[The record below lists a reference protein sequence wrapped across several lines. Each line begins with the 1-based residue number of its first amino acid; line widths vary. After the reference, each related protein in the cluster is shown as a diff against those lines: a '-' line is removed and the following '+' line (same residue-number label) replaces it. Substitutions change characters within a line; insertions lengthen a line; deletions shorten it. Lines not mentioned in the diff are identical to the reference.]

1 MLVNLNDVLFS
12 AKKKHYAV
20 GLFNAV
26 NLELA
31 RGIISAAESTG
42 SPVIMGT
49 AEVLLPYGPLEE
61 LSYFLLPMAK
71 KSNVPVVIH
80 LDHGLKK
87 ETCLRA
93 LELGFTSIMYDC
105 STDSYEENVKKVK
118 EMADIAHSYGATIE
132 GELGHVG
139 DNPGSAE
146 GTSHMDDPSQF
157 FTDPKA
163 AKDYVTRTGVDA
175 LAIAVGNAHGAYKLP
190 PKLDFERIRT
200 IADTVDVPLVLHG
213 GSGLTDHDFKRAIQ
227 EGISKVNIF
236 TDINVAAVEAEFRR
250 FNSMDKGIID
260 LIPAAVEAVKQE
272 VIKKMKLFGS
282 NGKAHQY
289 GGNLHSFNELTGT
302 EKDKFVW
309 MVTTEIMKYLKE
321 QK

>member
-1 MLVNLNDVLFS
+1 MNDVLIP
-12 AKKKHYAV
+12 AKKGKYAV

-31 RGIISAAESTG
+31 RGIIAAAESSQ

-61 LSYFLLPMAK
+61 VSYYLIPMAK
-71 KSNVPVVIH
+71 KASVPVVIH

-87 ETCLRA
+87 ETCLKA
-93 LELGFTSIMYDC
+93 LELGFSSIMYDC

-139 DNPGSAE
+139 DNDGSAE
-146 GTSHMDDPSQF
+146 GNSSLARPEDF
-157 FTDPKA
+157 YTDPKM
-163 AKDYVTRTGVDA
+163 AKDFVEKTGIDA
-175 LAIAVGNAHGAYKLP
+175 LAIAVGTAHGAYKLP

-200 IADTVDVPLVLHG
+200 IANTVDVPLVLHG
-213 GSGLTDHDFKRAIQ
+213 GSELTDNDFKRAIE
-227 EGISKVNIF
+227 EGISKINIF
-236 TDINVAAVEAEFRR
+236 TDINIAAVEAEFKK
-250 FNSMDKGIID
+250 FENMSKGIID

-272 VIKKMKLFGS
+272 TLKKMTLFS
-282 NGKAHQY
+282 SVGK
-289 GGNLHSFNELTGT
+289 GNVQP
-302 EKDKFVW
+302 DKEMIVKA
-309 MVTTEIMKYLKE
+309 VVEEVLKALN
-321 QK
+321 K